1 MAGASFMRALMK
13 QSSWYFIC
21 NALNN
26 GLAIILLPFL
36 SRYLSTEEYG
46 IVQLSTGIGLFLPM
60 LFCGGIDKAIYR
72 FYHEFNDKK
81 KSELV
86 STIFWFV
93 VTSGFIILSL
103 FVLSSGLCF
112 ERFLHIP
119 AYPYSYLFAYPYL
132 FLQIATIGLSVC
144 QQTFNLKTMTIIEVV
159 GTSINL
165 FCSILFVLYVFD
177 DGAFARL
184 LAISLSYVFKAA
196 AYILLLLKFRLLK
209 LRISFRLIK
218 SSVSYSL
225 PLLPNSIAL
234 WLIRTFDRVLVS
246 YFCGPAICGEYS
258 VGVQISFVVYFIQ
271 DSVMQALGPLQIQ
284 SFIDDKI
291 AALKRLFS
299 LSHMLWLMMGFMTF
313 LYCTVVPEL
322 MNIFLDH
329 KFVPNY
335 LTVIFLTCV
344 YIFQAQYRLFSDVL
358 SFHKVTKWFMYAAVV
373 QAAIGLLLNFILIPS
388 IGYVGAGISNCVS
401 VITYT
406 LIIIFASKRYEEID
420 VNWKFYLSHLS
431 FWVIS
436 FGVSYFFIDNILI
449 KYSYLSIFIIIYL
462 RSLYNEIKNRHI
474 VIHLFK

>member
-1 MAGASFMRALMK
+1 TQCKDNKLTKKCMAISD
-13 QSSWYFIC
+13 FIR
-21 NALNN
+21 LRKL
-26 GLAIILLPFL
+26 G
-36 SRYLSTEEYG
+36 
-46 IVQLSTGIGLFLPM
+46 
-60 LFCGGIDKAIYR
+60 
-72 FYHEFNDKK
+72 
-81 KSELV
+81 
-86 STIFWFV
+86 
-93 VTSGFIILSL
+93 
-103 FVLSSGLCF
+103 
-112 ERFLHIP
+112 
-119 AYPYSYLFAYPYL
+119 
-132 FLQIATIGLSVC
+132 
-144 QQTFNLKTMTIIEVV
+144 NLKTMTIIEVV

-344 YIFQAQYRLFSDVL
+344 YIFQAQYRLFFRCTQFS
-358 SFHKVTKWFMYAAVV
+358 
-373 QAAIGLLLNFILIPS
+373 
-388 IGYVGAGISNCVS
+388 
-401 VITYT
+401 
-406 LIIIFASKRYEEID
+406 
-420 VNWKFYLSHLS
+420 
-431 FWVIS
+431 
-436 FGVSYFFIDNILI
+436 
-449 KYSYLSIFIIIYL
+449 
-462 RSLYNEIKNRHI
+462 
-474 VIHLFK
+474 

>member
-1 MAGASFMRALMK
+1 LTKKCMAISD
-13 QSSWYFIC
+13 FIR
-21 NALNN
+21 LRKL
-26 GLAIILLPFL
+26 G
-36 SRYLSTEEYG
+36 
-46 IVQLSTGIGLFLPM
+46 
-60 LFCGGIDKAIYR
+60 
-72 FYHEFNDKK
+72 
-81 KSELV
+81 
-86 STIFWFV
+86 
-93 VTSGFIILSL
+93 
-103 FVLSSGLCF
+103 
-112 ERFLHIP
+112 
-119 AYPYSYLFAYPYL
+119 
-132 FLQIATIGLSVC
+132 
-144 QQTFNLKTMTIIEVV
+144 NLKTMTIIEVV

-344 YIFQAQYRLFSDVL
+344 YIFQAQYRLFFRCTQFS
-358 SFHKVTKWFMYAAVV
+358 
-373 QAAIGLLLNFILIPS
+373 
-388 IGYVGAGISNCVS
+388 
-401 VITYT
+401 
-406 LIIIFASKRYEEID
+406 
-420 VNWKFYLSHLS
+420 
-431 FWVIS
+431 
-436 FGVSYFFIDNILI
+436 
-449 KYSYLSIFIIIYL
+449 
-462 RSLYNEIKNRHI
+462 
-474 VIHLFK
+474 